1 VHSEGLKWRA
11 LEGHCAKVPQAVDA
25 GLEALEGSKVG
36 AEGSRIEAELSDI
49 QNEW

>member
-1 VHSEGLKWRA
+1 MHSEGLKWRA

-36 AEGSRIEAELSDI
+36 AELSDI
-49 QNEW
+49 QNKW